1 MARPRGVRRVE
12 CLTSHVRLARGP
24 AVLARPRVARR
35 RVSDERGSCVSRGG
49 KALRRVHLGAGGGC
63 PGERPRVEARR
74 RTEASRHGPSF
85 PASRAR
91 ALQTRRRMSS
101 VAHEAYG
108 DLKPGERIGDRW
120 IVREPIGS
128 GGHATVYRAEHVEL
142 GHSVAIKVLHL
153 DRCGSA
159 ADEMLGRFRREARI
173 AARIQHRNVVRVFDW
188 GELDSGWP
196 YFVMQL
202 VPGEDLQ
209 ALIDREGAL
218 PIAAAVDVG
227 LQALAGLGALAELG
241 VVHRDVK
248 PGNVMIETR
257 PSGAR
262 IARMVDLGIAS
273 TCDHVAGPRFTLEG
287 TVLGTPEYMS
297 PEQIRGMELDHRAD
311 VYSLGV
317 VLYEALTGVLP
328 FHGKGP
334 CATLAMALTQEPARV
349 IEMRPDCPP
358 EIDAIVMRALEKDRE
373 ARFDSARAMASA
385 LAEAADACGLPRGV
399 DAWRAADALESDVVG
414 IHAEVIAA
422 DEALAPHASRPA
434 KRPAARARHGAVR
447 PLPRVDPAAARAL
460 DDSTRFLREGPT
472 STTVRLKA
480 RARAP
485 LGALRALIAVVALG
499 VATALGVRAAT
510 GAVMADLPDTTTD
523 ALQTHIVPA
532 QPPHAP

>member
-1 MARPRGVRRVE
+1 
-12 CLTSHVRLARGP
+12 
-24 AVLARPRVARR
+24 
-35 RVSDERGSCVSRGG
+35 
-49 KALRRVHLGAGGGC
+49 
-63 PGERPRVEARR
+63 
-74 RTEASRHGPSF
+74 
-85 PASRAR
+85 
-91 ALQTRRRMSS
+91 MSS

-108 DLKPGERIGDRW
+108 DLTPGDRIGDRW

-188 GELDSGWP
+188 GELESGWP

-257 PSGAR
+257 PNGAR

-273 TCDHVAGPRFTLEG
+273 SCDHVAGPRFTLEG

-334 CATLAMALTQEPARV
+334 CATLAMALTQEPARA

-373 ARFDSARAMASA
+373 ARFESARAMASA
-385 LAEAADACGLPRGV
+385 LAEAADACGLPRGA
-399 DAWRAADALESDVVG
+399 DAWRTADAIAEREVDG
-414 IHAEVIAA
+414 IHAETVAA
-422 DEALAPHASRPA
+422 DEVIELVHRRA
-434 KRPAARARHGAVR
+434 KRPAARARHDAAR

-460 DDSTRFLREGPT
+460 DDSTRFLREPT

-485 LGALRALIAVVALG
+485 FGAIRALIAVVALG

-510 GAVMADLPDTTTD
+510 GAVMADLPEGTTD

-532 QPPHAP
+532 QPPLAP